1 MSSSKELTKLQK
13 EGRCRKQQ
21 AEEYSWLTNTVRFCR
36 SAKSLKEMK
45 KLATQLWSESNA
57 AKKGHCRKQQAEK
70 YSWLRN
76 TVRVCRELKFAV
88 SVLLMLL
95 VVVLMWL
102 LFLMLL
108 MMLLLNAG

>member
-1 MSSSKELTKLQK
+1 
-13 EGRCRKQQ
+13 
-21 AEEYSWLTNTVRFCR
+21 
-36 SAKSLKEMK
+36 MK
-45 KLATQLWSESNA
+45 KLATKLWSASNA

-95 VVVLMWL
+95 VVMLMWL
-102 LFLMLL
+102 MFLMLL